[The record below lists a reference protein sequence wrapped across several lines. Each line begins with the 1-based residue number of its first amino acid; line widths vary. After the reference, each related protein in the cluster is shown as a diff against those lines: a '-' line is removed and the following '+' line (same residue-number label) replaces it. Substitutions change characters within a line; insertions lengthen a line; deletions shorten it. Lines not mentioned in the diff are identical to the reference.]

1 MSAKRNG
8 SIMSDAHKV
17 NIVKQKLLTWLILY
31 GKSEVNVAQLLEHD
45 IVGINM
51 WELIDERLVR
61 ENTKTAIQTFRLTGK
76 AVKFLQQGELNE
88 Q

>member
-1 MSAKRNG
+1 MSNE
-8 SIMSDAHKV
+8 V
-17 NIVKQKLLTWLILY
+17 NKVKQRLLTWFILY

-51 WELIDERLVR
+51 WALIDEGIVR
-61 ENTKTAIQTFRLTGK
+61 ENTKSVLCTYRLTKK
-76 AVKFLQQGELNE
+76 AVKFLQQGGNNE

>member
-1 MSAKRNG
+1 ML
-8 SIMSDAHKV
+8 DAHEV
-17 NIVKQKLLTWLILY
+17 NKVKQRLLTWLILY

-61 ENTKTAIQTFRLTGK
+61 ENTKTAIHTFRLTGK
-76 AVKFLQQGELNE
+76 AVEFINKGENNE
-88 Q
+88 